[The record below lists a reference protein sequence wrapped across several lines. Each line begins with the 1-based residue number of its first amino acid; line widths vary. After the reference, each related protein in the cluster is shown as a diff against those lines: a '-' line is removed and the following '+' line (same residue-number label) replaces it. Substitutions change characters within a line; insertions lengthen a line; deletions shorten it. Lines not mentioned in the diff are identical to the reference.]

1 MGWNDE
7 TVQLTEVVTK
17 TTSLVSPPPLST
29 DDDACNRGTDAKML
43 FCEGQS
49 PPALV
54 SYPPPTSAV
63 ACYSGTM
70 LGGRY
75 RVETILGE
83 GGMGIVYLARHKVI
97 DKRVAVKILRSDF
110 AHQKDIT
117 DRFLQEAR
125 AASSIG
131 NPHIVDVSDFG
142 ELPDGSTYFVMEWLD
157 GVPLSKLTRDRRPV
171 PPEKL
176 VPIAR
181 QIADGLAAA
190 HAAGIV
196 HRDLKPDNIFLV
208 QHGSTA
214 DFVKI
219 LDFGVAKVANDA
231 SKKVTRAGTLFGT
244 PHYMSPEQ
252 AAGTPVDARTDVY
265 ALGVILYEMASGRLP
280 FDSDNLMGI
289 LTQHMFK
296 APVPIRTYQACAAV
310 PATLEAIIMK
320 ALSKQPDQRYATMQA
335 LSEDLGKFAR
345 GERPDALGEMMSRST
360 SLFPALAPPERRIL
374 APIPAAQRRSRT
386 PWGMYAGVTAILVAC
401 ALVVGVFLQS
411 SSSRAQAA
419 SRTALGP
426 TTAPTPAPANESKSV
441 DTTATATLVL
451 FAAEPLDAHVF
462 ADGADLGATP
472 VTLEV
477 PKGREISVEVRRPG
491 YQPRAIVVDGS
502 EKRVSIKLVASS
514 ERPHPAKPLSKTKSR
529 ANGSDRSSEI
539 INPWPTK

>member
-7 TVQLTEVVTK
+7 TVQITEVVTR
-17 TTSLVSPPPLST
+17 TTSLAPPPPLST
-29 DDDACNRGTDAKML
+29 DDDCTKGADANTML
-43 FCEGQS
+43 CEGQ
-49 PPALV
+49 PATLV

-63 ACYSGTM
+63 ACYTGTT
-70 LGGRY
+70 LDGRY
-75 RVETILGE
+75 RIETILGE

-110 AHQKDIT
+110 ARQKDIT

-131 NPHIVDVSDFG
+131 NPHIVDISDFG
-142 ELPDGSTYFVMEWLD
+142 GLPDGSTYFVMEWLD
-157 GVPLSKLTRDRRPV
+157 GVPLSKLTRERKPI
-171 PPEKL
+171 PPTTL
-176 VPIAR
+176 VPIAQ

-196 HRDLKPDNIFLV
+196 HRDLKPDNLFLV
-208 QHGSTA
+208 RHGSAT

-219 LDFGVAKVANDA
+219 LDFGVAKVLNDA
-231 SKKVTRAGTLFGT
+231 SKKETRAGALFGT

-296 APVPIRTYQACAAV
+296 APVPIRTYEACASV
-310 PATLEAIIMK
+310 PASLEAIIMK
-320 ALSKQPDQRYATMQA
+320 ALSKHPDQRYATMQA

-345 GERPDALGEMMSRST
+345 GQRPDALGEMMERSA
-360 SLFPALAPPERRIL
+360 SLFPSLAPPERAMP
-374 APIPAAQRRSRT
+374 APVPAPPRRKRA

-401 ALVVGVFLQS
+401 SLVVGVFLQS
-411 SSSRAQAA
+411 SNSTAQVN
-419 SRTALGP
+419 RTVLGP
-426 TTAPTPAPANESKSV
+426 SAMQAPAPASESKII
-441 DTTATATLVL
+441 DTTPSTTQVL

-462 ADGADLGATP
+462 IGDADLGATP
-472 VTLEV
+472 VTLDV
-477 PKGREISVEVRRPG
+477 PKGGEVKVEVRRPG
-491 YQPRAIVVDGS
+491 YRPRTIVVDGS
-502 EKRVSIKLVASS
+502 EKRVSIKLVAAA
-514 ERPHPAKPLSKTKSR
+514 EPPRAGKPLAKGKTRSK
-529 ANGSDRSSEI
+529 GWDRSSEI
-539 INPWPTK
+539 INPWPTR